1 MATIIDGR
9 NKRLK
14 IGKTMRRTSPI
25 PVLPPRIPTPMP
37 NQPKDSSSKLK
48 IAKYE
53 KTYQSSI
60 AARMLLFTTDSEK
73 DNEKRIVN
81 YKQQQPP
88 PSSLAAAV
96 PCHRRCRADEEGE
109 DRQRRR
115 TSAVAVPP
123 LPNGGGRSSA
133 ANPEQSARSRTHRTD
148 DTHALYAAAAAKV
161 EDEVRRLTR
170 GCLPLPT
177 TDVEAVALEYR
188 RRRYGMYATAS
199 VTADDRYGHRYGLS
213 SGLTTSSQDPKTS
226 SAAAAFFL

>member
-1 MATIIDGR
+1 MATLEITTYGRPPSRGDMATIIDGR

-81 YKQQQPP
+81 YKY
-88 PSSLAAAV
+88 
-96 PCHRRCRADEEGE
+96 HR
-109 DRQRRR
+109 
-115 TSAVAVPP
+115 
-123 LPNGGGRSSA
+123 
-133 ANPEQSARSRTHRTD
+133 
-148 DTHALYAAAAAKV
+148 K
-161 EDEVRRLTR
+161 
-170 GCLPLPT
+170 
-177 TDVEAVALEYR
+177 
-188 RRRYGMYATAS
+188 
-199 VTADDRYGHRYGLS
+199 
-213 SGLTTSSQDPKTS
+213 
-226 SAAAAFFL
+226 